1 MPGSPVIVFVH
12 IQPGLLR
19 LSFIIC
25 SGKCSSLFILVQMKD
40 CIVYE
45 NYLIYMNRIN
55 LWFKIFG
62 YILMDLLKI
71 KQPMFYDLVLTSID
85 L

>member
-1 MPGSPVIVFVH
+1 
-12 IQPGLLR
+12 
-19 LSFIIC
+19 
-25 SGKCSSLFILVQMKD
+25 MKD

-71 KQPMFYDLVLTSID
+71 KQPMFYDLVLTSIMQSSLSD
-85 L
+85 DTGWIISACAMVLSTVYFFKNLNIEHVEN